1 MLRRRYSISLRKA
14 PVNMSSH
21 QSLRDF
27 AEAKLDRLH
36 NLSRFRTL
44 TPTSRRSA
52 GRTRRGGEDLISFSD
67 NDYLGLATDPR
78 IIAAAQAA
86 AEEWGVG
93 AGASR
98 LVTGDH
104 PLNEAIE
111 TKLAAMKRTEGARLF
126 GSGYLANI
134 GTIPVL
140 VGPDDRIIM
149 DDASHAC
156 MHAGAQLSRAR
167 IALFEHNNVEHLLRH
182 LQVPHAGRTLVLTE
196 TVFSMDGDL
205 APLEDIGAACAQF
218 GAWLMTDD
226 AHGLGIVHQ
235 NNPAHIQMGTFS
247 KAAGGYGGYIC
258 GPAPLMELLTNRA
271 RSLIFTTGLPPTV
284 LAATLEALS
293 IIEAEPERGARALEL
308 ARLFCELMDLDT
320 TQSTIVPVVLG
331 EERAAL
337 QASEYLKRNGFLVT
351 AIRPPTVAEGTS
363 RLRMTFSAT
372 HREAD
377 VRALAAIL
385 ANARL
390 MA

>member
-1 MLRRRYSISLRKA
+1 SLI
-14 PVNMSSH
+14 
-21 QSLRDF
+21 
-27 AEAKLDRLH
+27 
-36 NLSRFRTL
+36 
-44 TPTSRRSA
+44 PTSRRGA
-52 GRTRRGGEDLISFSD
+52 GRTDRGGDELISFCD

-78 IIAAAQAA
+78 VIAAAQAA
-86 AEEWGVG
+86 AIQWGVG

-104 PLNEAIE
+104 PLNETVEA
-111 TKLAAMKRTEGARLF
+111 KLAEMKGTEGARLF

-140 VGPDDRIIM
+140 VGRNDRIIM
-149 DDASHAC
+149 DDTSHAC
-156 MHAGAQLSRAR
+156 MHAGAQLSGAQ
-167 IALFEHNNVEHLLRH
+167 IILFKHNNAEHLRAH

-205 APLEDIGAACAQF
+205 APLEDISALCQQF

-226 AHGLGIVHQ
+226 AHGLGIINQ
-235 NNPAHIQMGTFS
+235 NNPADIQMGTLS
-247 KAAGGYGGYIC
+247 KAAGSYGGYVC
-258 GPAPLMELLTNRA
+258 GPKPVMELLTNRA

-308 ARLFCELMDLDT
+308 ARLFCDLMGLDRPD
-320 TQSTIVPVVLG
+320 STIVPVILG

-337 QASEYLKRNGFLVT
+337 QASEYLKRDGFLVA

-363 RLRMTFSAT
+363 RLRITFSAT
-372 HREAD
+372 HEETS
-377 VRALAAIL
+377 VRALAASL
-385 ANARL
+385 MDAR
-390 MA
+390 AIA